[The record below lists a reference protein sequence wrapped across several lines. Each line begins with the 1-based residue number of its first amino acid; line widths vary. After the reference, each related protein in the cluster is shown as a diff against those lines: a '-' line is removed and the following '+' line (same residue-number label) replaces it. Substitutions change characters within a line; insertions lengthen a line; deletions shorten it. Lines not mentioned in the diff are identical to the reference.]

1 MKPLDFDASLAQ
13 LLEGLADEN
22 SPLRAA
28 LLYRLSEPL
37 PEDMAALKERWPL
50 IPVERRRLLL
60 SRMAEASE
68 TNFDLDFT
76 TVALFALDDEDEEV
90 RCHAIDA
97 LWAAE
102 DPAVPRRLVKM
113 LQLDESAEVRAAA
126 AEALGRFVLEGEL
139 GRLSPA
145 LTELVESA
153 LLEIW
158 FDESDTFEVRRR
170 ALESIAYSSRDEV
183 PSLIQEAADHYDL
196 KMQASALFAMG
207 RHCDKRWAP
216 YIASALN
223 HAEPEMRFEAARA
236 AGELELA
243 DAVPRLIEMLHEE
256 DREIKEAAIWALGE
270 IGGPEAERA
279 LLALSEHDDLD
290 DDLLEAIED
299 ALNTA
304 VLVSGRLGPL
314 LFIDDEWDEPDD
326 KED

>member
-1 MKPLDFDASLAQ
+1 MRNSGFDLPIEQ
-13 LLEGLADEN
+13 LLDGLANES

-28 LLYRLSEPL
+28 LLYRLSEPQ

-50 IPVERRRLLL
+50 VPVERRRLLL

-68 TNFDLDFT
+68 TNFELDFT
-76 TVALFALDDEDEEV
+76 AVALFALDDEDEEV
-90 RCHAIDA
+90 RRHAIEA

-102 DPAVPRRLVKM
+102 DPSVPHRLVRM

-139 GRLSPA
+139 GRLPPA
-145 LTELVESA
+145 LIELVESA
-153 LLEIW
+153 LLESW
-158 FDESDTFEVRRR
+158 FDETDTLEVRRR
-170 ALESIAYSSRDEV
+170 ALESIAYSSREEV
-183 PSLIQEAADHYDL
+183 PDLIQEAAEHYDL

-207 RHCDKRWAP
+207 RHCDERWIP
-216 YIASALN
+216 YITEALN
-223 HAEPEMRFEAARA
+223 HAEPELRFEAARA

-256 DREIKEAAIWALGE
+256 DREIKEAAIWSLGE

-279 LLALSEHDDLD
+279 LLALSERADLD
-290 DDLLEAIED
+290 EDLLEAIED

-304 VLVSGRLGPL
+304 ALVGGRMGPFL
-314 LFIDDEWDEPDD
+314 LMDDELEDGDE
-326 KED
+326 